1 MSMSSGSRSIP
12 EVVQSFGHK
21 GIDCISYV
29 LVQAMGVKIAH
40 RVIKAYKLV
49 HVSMRTC
56 LTFSGV
62 EPSKIV
68 SIIATVAKQRVF
80 HSNQGV

>member
-1 MSMSSGSRSIP
+1 MLEMSEQDIVRAI
-12 EVVQSFGHK
+12 
-21 GIDCISYV
+21 
-29 LVQAMGVKIAH
+29 GVKIAH